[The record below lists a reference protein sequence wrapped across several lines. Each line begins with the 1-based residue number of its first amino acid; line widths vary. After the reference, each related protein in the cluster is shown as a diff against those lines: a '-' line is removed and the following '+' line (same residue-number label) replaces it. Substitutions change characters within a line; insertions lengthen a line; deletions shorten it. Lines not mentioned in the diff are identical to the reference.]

1 MNIIE
6 RIGQLLGTIAPE
18 LPVYRENQ
26 KGGFKEPSF
35 YVSAIGTRSNPEL
48 FDRQRRTH
56 GYQVVYFP
64 DPNKPNQDME
74 AMEQLLL
81 DRFLTLPE
89 FAHIRNRNFNRVD
102 GTLTVDFNVVLWA
115 KPVEDDTK
123 LKSMEY
129 HGGVVYDKKL

>member
-123 LKSMEY
+123 LQSMEY
-129 HGGVVYDKKL
+129 HGGIVYDK